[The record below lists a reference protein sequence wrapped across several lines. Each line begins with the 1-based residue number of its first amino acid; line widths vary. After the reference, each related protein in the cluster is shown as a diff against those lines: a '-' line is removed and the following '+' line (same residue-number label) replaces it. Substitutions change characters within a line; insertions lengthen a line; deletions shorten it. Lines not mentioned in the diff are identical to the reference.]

1 MLIKAI
7 CDKVILILFIAKAS
21 ELLNYLDK
29 VQECLRE
36 LEELYVGGNGEQKA
50 VIASSL
56 ENIIGQKELSYNL
69 LNSSKI
75 EKTTNLPNREVLME
89 DISHLKNEAM
99 LIILHMNQIEA
110 VKQLYGFEITKK
122 VIVDKSEKLSHL
134 IKETEA
140 TLYSINLQKFAI
152 LVKERM
158 FFDKYLSILQFSI
171 FNNMDNCK
179 YCGEDGED
187 IITDFTAGVAY
198 GIEHLHHTAN
208 VALQEATISKENY
221 KIYDTVPE
229 CVITKKMTL
238 NKHKVYKDALHEGYV
253 VPYFQPIID
262 ARDDSVMKYE
272 ALARLLLPD
281 GTIVAPYHFLNVA
294 LEDKTFEFF
303 TRQMMQKVFNIYN
316 NTSAQISMNLTYENI
331 KSKTMLEYI
340 KNRLE
345 KYGGERITFEI
356 VETEEIEDYG
366 VVENFILMIKE
377 YGCKISID
385 DFGSGYSNFTNLIKL
400 NIDFIKIDGLLITK
414 LLSDEKARLMVQGL
428 IHFAKNINIKTIAEF
443 VSSKELSECVKE
455 LGIDYIQGY
464 YHGEPKDAKFYSL
477 T

>member
-1 MLIKAI
+1 M
-7 CDKVILILFIAKAS
+7 S
-21 ELLNYLDK
+21 NYLNK
-29 VQECLRE
+29 VQACVAE
-36 LEELYVGGNGEQKA
+36 LQGLYIGGDEDQKA
-50 VIASSL
+50 LIASYLNNMLNTEDFSSNSL
-56 ENIIGQKELSYNL
+56 NL
-69 LNSSKI
+69 NKI
-75 EKTTNLPNREVLME
+75 EKTTNLPNREALMME
-89 DISHLKNEAM
+89 ISSLKNEAM
-99 LIILHMNQIEA
+99 LIILHLNQIEA
-110 VKQLYGFEITKK
+110 VKQLYGFEIATK

-134 IKETEA
+134 VKKTEA

-152 LVKERM
+152 LVKERTL
-158 FFDKYLSILQFSI
+158 FDKYLSILQFSI
-171 FNNMDNCK
+171 FNNIESCK
-179 YCGEDGED
+179 YCGDDGED

-208 VALQEATISKENY
+208 VALQEAMISKENY
-221 KIYDTVPE
+221 KIYDSAPK
-229 CVITKKMTL
+229 CAITKKMTL

-253 VPYFQPIID
+253 VPYFQPIVD
-262 ARDDSVMKYE
+262 ARTNSVMKYE

-281 GTIVAPYHFLNVA
+281 GTVVAPYHFLNVA

-303 TRQMMQKVFNIYN
+303 TRQMMQKVFNIYDK
-316 NTSAQISMNLTYENI
+316 TSAEISMNLTYENI

-356 VETEEIEDYG
+356 VETEEIEDYE

-414 LLSDEKARLMVQGL
+414 LLGDEKARLMVQGL
-428 IHFAKNINIKTIAEF
+428 IHFAKSINIKTIAEF
-443 VSSKELSECVKE
+443 VSSKELTECVKE
-455 LGIDYIQGY
+455 LGVDYMQGY
-464 YHGEPKDAKFYSL
+464 YHGEPKEAKFYNL
-477 T
+477 L

>member
-7 CDKVILILFIAKAS
+7 CDKVISILFIAKAS
-21 ELLNYLDK
+21 KLLNYLDK
-29 VQECLRE
+29 VQECLIE
-36 LEELYVGGNGEQKA
+36 LERLYVGSDEEQKA
-50 VIASSL
+50 VIALSL
-56 ENIIGQKELSYNL
+56 ENIIGQKELSNNF
-69 LNSSKI
+69 LNPNKI
-75 EKTTNLPNREVLME
+75 EKTTNLPNREALME
-89 DISHLKNEAM
+89 DISHLENEAM

-110 VKQLYGFEITKK
+110 VKQLYGFEIAKK

-198 GIEHLHHTAN
+198 GVEHLHHTAN

-221 KIYDTVPE
+221 KIYDTVSE
-229 CVITKKMTL
+229 CAITKKMTL

-253 VPYFQPIID
+253 VPHFQPIID

-303 TRQMMQKVFNIYN
+303 TRQMMQKVFNIYDK
-316 NTSAQISMNLTYENI
+316 TSAQISMNLTYENI

-385 DFGSGYSNFTNLIKL
+385 DFGSGYSNFTNLVKL

-455 LGIDYIQGY
+455 LGVDYIQGY
-464 YHGEPKDAKFYSL
+464 YHGEPRDAKFYNL
-477 T
+477 

>member
-1 MLIKAI
+1 M
-7 CDKVILILFIAKAS
+7 
-21 ELLNYLDK
+21 NYLDK
-29 VQECLRE
+29 VQECLIE
-36 LEELYVGGNGEQKA
+36 LERLYIGSDEEQKA
-50 VIASSL
+50 VIALSL
-56 ENIIGQKELSYNL
+56 ENIIGQKELSHNF
-69 LNSSKI
+69 LNPNKI
-75 EKTTNLPNREVLME
+75 EKTTNLPNREALME
-89 DISHLKNEAM
+89 DISHLENEAM

-110 VKQLYGFEITKK
+110 VKQLYGFEIAKK

-221 KIYDTVPE
+221 KIYNTAPE
-229 CVITKKMTL
+229 CAITKKMTL

-303 TRQMMQKVFNIYN
+303 TRQMMQKVFNIYDK
-316 NTSAQISMNLTYENI
+316 TPAQISMNLTYENI

-385 DFGSGYSNFTNLIKL
+385 DFGSGYSNFTNLVKL

-464 YHGEPKDAKFYSL
+464 YHGEPKDAKFYNL
-477 T
+477 

>member
-7 CDKVILILFIAKAS
+7 CDKVISILFIAKAS
-21 ELLNYLDK
+21 KLLNYLDK
-29 VQECLRE
+29 VQECLIE
-36 LEELYVGGNGEQKA
+36 LERLYVGSDEEQKA
-50 VIASSL
+50 VIALSL
-56 ENIIGQKELSYNL
+56 ENIIGQKELSNNF
-69 LNSSKI
+69 LNPNKI
-75 EKTTNLPNREVLME
+75 EKTTNLPNREALME

-179 YCGEDGED
+179 YCTDDGED

-198 GIEHLHHTAN
+198 GVEHLHHTAN

-221 KIYDTVPE
+221 KIYDTVSE
-229 CVITKKMTL
+229 CAITKKMTL

-303 TRQMMQKVFNIYN
+303 TRQMMQKVFNIYDK
-316 NTSAQISMNLTYENI
+316 TSAQISMNLTYENI

-356 VETEEIEDYG
+356 VETEEIEDYE

-385 DFGSGYSNFTNLIKL
+385 DFGSGYSNFTNLVKL

-414 LLSDEKARLMVQGL
+414 LLSDEKARLIVQGL

-455 LGIDYIQGY
+455 LGVDYIQGY
-464 YHGEPKDAKFYSL
+464 YYGEPKDATFYNL
-477 T
+477 

>member
-1 MLIKAI
+1 MIKAI
-7 CDKVILILFIAKAS
+7 CDKVISILFIAKAGR
-21 ELLNYLDK
+21 LLNYLDK
-29 VQECLRE
+29 VQECLSEIER
-36 LEELYVGGNGEQKA
+36 LYVSGDEEQKA

-56 ENIIGQKELSYNL
+56 ENIIGQKELPNNF
-69 LNSSKI
+69 LNPNKI
-75 EKTTNLPNREVLME
+75 EKTTNLPNREALME
-89 DISHLKNEAM
+89 DISHLENEAM

-110 VKQLYGFEITKK
+110 VKQLYGFEIAKK
-122 VIVDKSEKLSHL
+122 VIVDKSEKLGHL

-152 LVKERM
+152 LVKERTL
-158 FFDKYLSILQFSI
+158 FDKYLSILQFSI

-198 GIEHLHHTAN
+198 GMEHLHHTAN

-221 KIYDTVPE
+221 KIYDAVPK
-229 CVITKKMTL
+229 CAIVKKMTM

-281 GTIVAPYHFLNVA
+281 GTVIAPYHFLNVA

-303 TRQMMQKVFNIYN
+303 TRQMMQKVFNIYD
-316 NTSAQISMNLTYENI
+316 NTSAEISMNLTYENI
-331 KSKTMLEYI
+331 KSKTMLDYI
-340 KNRLE
+340 KNRLQ

-356 VETEEIEDYG
+356 VETEEIDDYE
-366 VVENFILMIKE
+366 VVESFIMMIKE

-385 DFGSGYSNFTNLIKL
+385 DFGSGYSNFTNLVKL

-455 LGIDYIQGY
+455 LGVDYIQGY
-464 YHGEPKDAKFYSL
+464 YHGEPKDAKFYNL
-477 T
+477 

>member
-1 MLIKAI
+1 M
-7 CDKVILILFIAKAS
+7 
-21 ELLNYLDK
+21 NYLDK

-36 LEELYVGGNGEQKA
+36 LEGLYVGGDEEQKA
-50 VIASSL
+50 IIALSL
-56 ENIIGQKELSYNL
+56 ENIIGQKELSHNF
-69 LNSSKI
+69 LNTNKI
-75 EKTTNLPNREVLME
+75 EKTTNLPNREALME

-122 VIVDKSEKLSHL
+122 VIVDKSEKLEHL

-171 FNNMDNCK
+171 FNNMDCCK
-179 YCGEDGED
+179 YCTDDGED

-221 KIYDTVPE
+221 KIYDTVSE
-229 CVITKKMTL
+229 CAITKKMTL

-303 TRQMMQKVFNIYN
+303 TRQMMQKVFNIYDK
-316 NTSAQISMNLTYENI
+316 TSAQISMNLTYENI

-356 VETEEIEDYG
+356 VETEEIEDYE

-385 DFGSGYSNFTNLIKL
+385 DFGSGYSNFTNLVKL

-414 LLSDEKARLMVQGL
+414 LLSDEKARLIVQGL

-455 LGIDYIQGY
+455 LGVDYIQGY
-464 YHGEPKDAKFYSL
+464 YYGEPKDATFYNL
-477 T
+477 L

>member
-1 MLIKAI
+1 
-7 CDKVILILFIAKAS
+7 
-21 ELLNYLDK
+21 LLNYLDK
-29 VQECLRE
+29 VQECVAE
-36 LEELYVGGNGEQKA
+36 LQGLYIGGNEEQKA
-50 VIASSL
+50 IIASYLKNMLNLKEFPSDSL
-56 ENIIGQKELSYNL
+56 NPNNIEQ
-69 LNSSKI
+69 
-75 EKTTNLPNREVLME
+75 TTNLPNREALMIE
-89 DISHLKNEAM
+89 IASLKNEAM

-110 VKQLYGFEITKK
+110 VKQLYGFEIAKK
-122 VIVDKSEKLSHL
+122 VILDKSEKLSHL
-134 IKETEA
+134 VKKTEA

-152 LVKERM
+152 LVKEKTI
-158 FFDKYLSILQFSI
+158 FDKYLSILQFSI
-171 FNNMDNCK
+171 FNNIESCK
-179 YCGEDGED
+179 YCGDDGED

-198 GIEHLHHTAN
+198 GMEHLHHTAN
-208 VALQEATISKENY
+208 VALQEAMVSQERY
-221 KIYDTVPE
+221 KIYDTAPK
-229 CVITKKMTL
+229 CAITKKMTM

-262 ARDDSVMKYE
+262 ARDNSVMKYE

-281 GTIVAPYHFLNVA
+281 GTVVAPYHFLNVA

-303 TRQMMQKVFNIYN
+303 TRQMMQKVFNIYD
-316 NTSAQISMNLTYENI
+316 NTSAEISMNLTYENI

-385 DFGSGYSNFTNLIKL
+385 DFGSGYSNFTNIIKL

-455 LGIDYIQGY
+455 LGVDYIQGY
-464 YHGEPKDAKFYSL
+464 YHGEPNDARFYNL
-477 T
+477 L

>member
-1 MLIKAI
+1 M
-7 CDKVILILFIAKAS
+7 
-21 ELLNYLDK
+21 LNYLDK
-29 VQECLRE
+29 VQECLSEIER
-36 LEELYVGGNGEQKA
+36 LYVSGDEEQKA

-56 ENIIGQKELSYNL
+56 ENIIGQKELPNNF
-69 LNSSKI
+69 LNPNKI
-75 EKTTNLPNREVLME
+75 EKTTNLPNREALME
-89 DISHLKNEAM
+89 DISHLENEAM

-110 VKQLYGFEITKK
+110 VKQLYGFEIAKK
-122 VIVDKSEKLSHL
+122 VIVDKSEKLGHL

-152 LVKERM
+152 LVKERTL
-158 FFDKYLSILQFSI
+158 FDKYLSILQFSI

-198 GIEHLHHTAN
+198 GMEHLHHTAN

-221 KIYDTVPE
+221 KIYDAVPK
-229 CVITKKMTL
+229 CAIVKKMTM

-281 GTIVAPYHFLNVA
+281 GTVIAPYHFLNVA

-303 TRQMMQKVFNIYN
+303 TRQMMQKVFNIYD
-316 NTSAQISMNLTYENI
+316 NTSAEISMNLTYENI
-331 KSKTMLEYI
+331 KSKTMLDYI
-340 KNRLE
+340 KNRLQ

-356 VETEEIEDYG
+356 VETEEIDDYE
-366 VVENFILMIKE
+366 VVESFIMMIKE

-385 DFGSGYSNFTNLIKL
+385 DFGSGYSNFTNLVKL

-455 LGIDYIQGY
+455 LGVDYIQGY
-464 YHGEPKDAKFYSL
+464 YHGEPKDAKFYNL
-477 T
+477 

>member
-1 MLIKAI
+1 M
-7 CDKVILILFIAKAS
+7 
-21 ELLNYLDK
+21 NYLDK

>member
-1 MLIKAI
+1 M
-7 CDKVILILFIAKAS
+7 F
-21 ELLNYLDK
+21 NYLDK
-29 VQECLRE
+29 VQDCVAE
-36 LEELYVGGNGEQKA
+36 LQELYKSSDKEQKT
-50 VIASSL
+50 VIASYL
-56 ENIIGQKELSYNL
+56 ENILNSKELPFNS

-75 EKTTNLPNREVLME
+75 EKITNLPNREALMME
-89 DISHLKNEAM
+89 VASLKNEAM

-110 VKQLYGFEITKK
+110 IKQLYGFETTKK
-122 VIVDKSEKLSHL
+122 VIVDKSEKLSQ
-134 IKETEA
+134 ITKKAEA
-140 TLYSINLQKFAI
+140 TLYSVNLQKFAI
-152 LVKERM
+152 LVKERTL
-158 FFDKYLSILQFSI
+158 FDKYLSILQFSI
-171 FNNMDNCK
+171 FNNMESCR
-179 YCGEDGED
+179 YCTDDGED

-208 VALQEATISKENY
+208 VALQEAMISKENY
-221 KIYDTVPE
+221 KIYDSVPK
-229 CVITKKMTL
+229 CAIAKKMTL

-253 VPYFQPIID
+253 VPFFQPIVD
-262 ARDDSVMKYE
+262 AKDNSVMKYE

-303 TRQMMQKVFNIYN
+303 TRQMMQKVFNIYST
-316 NTSAQISMNLTYENI
+316 TSTEISMNLTYENI

-356 VETEEIEDYG
+356 VETEEIEDYE

-385 DFGSGYSNFTNLIKL
+385 DFGSGYSNFTNIIKL

-428 IHFAKNINIKTIAEF
+428 IHFAKNINVKTIAEF
-443 VSSKELSECVKE
+443 VSSKELSECVKG
-455 LGIDYIQGY
+455 LGVDYIQGY

-477 T
+477 L

>member
-1 MLIKAI
+1 M
-7 CDKVILILFIAKAS
+7 F
-21 ELLNYLDK
+21 NYLDK
-29 VQECLRE
+29 VQDCVAE
-36 LEELYVGGNGEQKA
+36 LQELYKSGDKEQKI
-50 VIASSL
+50 VITSYL
-56 ENIIGQKELSYNL
+56 ENILNSKELPFNS

-75 EKTTNLPNREVLME
+75 EKITNLPNREALMME
-89 DISHLKNEAM
+89 IASLKNEAM

-110 VKQLYGFEITKK
+110 VKQLYGFETTKK
-122 VIVDKSEKLSHL
+122 VIVDKSDKLSQI
-134 IKETEA
+134 IKKAEA
-140 TLYSINLQKFAI
+140 TLYSVNLQKFAI

-158 FFDKYLSILQFSI
+158 LFDKYLSILQFSI
-171 FNNMDNCK
+171 FNNMENCK
-179 YCGEDGED
+179 YCTDDGDD

-198 GIEHLHHTAN
+198 GMEHLHHTAN
-208 VALQEATISKENY
+208 VALQEAMISKENY
-221 KIYDTVPE
+221 KIYDTVPK
-229 CVITKKMTL
+229 CAIAKKITL

-253 VPYFQPIID
+253 VPFFQPIID
-262 ARDDSVMKYE
+262 ARDGSVMKYE

-281 GTIVAPYHFLNVA
+281 GTVVAPYHFLNVA

-303 TRQMMQKVFNIYN
+303 TRQMMQKVFNIYSS
-316 NTSAQISMNLTYENI
+316 TAAEISMNLTYENI

-340 KNRLE
+340 KNRLQ

-455 LGIDYIQGY
+455 LGVDYIQGY
-464 YHGEPKDAKFYSL
+464 YHGEPNDAKFYSL

>member
-1 MLIKAI
+1 M
-7 CDKVILILFIAKAS
+7 
-21 ELLNYLDK
+21 LNYLDK

-36 LEELYVGGNGEQKA
+36 LEGLYIGSDEEQKA
-50 VIASSL
+50 VIALSL
-56 ENIIGQKELSYNL
+56 ENIMGQKELSNNF
-69 LNSSKI
+69 LNPNKI
-75 EKTTNLPNREVLME
+75 EKTTNLPNREALME
-89 DISHLKNEAM
+89 DISHLQNEAM

-110 VKQLYGFEITKK
+110 VKQLYGFEIAKK

-179 YCGEDGED
+179 YCGDDGED

-221 KIYDTVPE
+221 KIYDTVSE
-229 CVITKKMTL
+229 CAITKKMTL

-316 NTSAQISMNLTYENI
+316 NTSAEISMNLTYENI

-385 DFGSGYSNFTNLIKL
+385 DFGSGYSNFTNLVKL

-428 IHFAKNINIKTIAEF
+428 IHYAKNINIKTIAEF

-464 YHGEPKDAKFYSL
+464 YHGEPKDAKFYNL
-477 T
+477 

>member
-1 MLIKAI
+1 
-7 CDKVILILFIAKAS
+7 LF
-21 ELLNYLDK
+21 NYLDK
-29 VQECLRE
+29 VQDCVAE
-36 LEELYVGGNGEQKA
+36 LQELYKSSDKEQKII
-50 VIASSL
+50 IASYL
-56 ENIIGQKELSYNL
+56 ENILNSKELPFNS
-69 LNSSKI
+69 LNSSKV
-75 EKTTNLPNREVLME
+75 EKITNLPNREALMME
-89 DISHLKNEAM
+89 IASLKNEAM

-110 VKQLYGFEITKK
+110 IKQLYGFETTKK
-122 VIVDKSEKLSHL
+122 VIVDKSEKLGQI
-134 IKETEA
+134 IKKAEA
-140 TLYSINLQKFAI
+140 TLYSVNLQKFAI
-152 LVKERM
+152 LVKERTL
-158 FFDKYLSILQFSI
+158 FDKYLSILQFSI
-171 FNNMDNCK
+171 FNNMENCR
-179 YCGEDGED
+179 YCTDDGED

-198 GIEHLHHTAN
+198 GMEHLHHTAN
-208 VALQEATISKENY
+208 VALQEAMISKENY
-221 KIYDTVPE
+221 KIYDNVPK
-229 CVITKKMTL
+229 CTIAKKMTL

-253 VPYFQPIID
+253 VPFFQPIVD
-262 ARDDSVMKYE
+262 AKDNSVMKYE

-303 TRQMMQKVFNIYN
+303 TRQMMQKVFNIYST
-316 NTSAQISMNLTYENI
+316 TSAEISMNLTYENI

-428 IHFAKNINIKTIAEF
+428 IHFAKNIKVKTIAEF
-443 VSSKELSECVKE
+443 VSSKELSECVKG
-455 LGIDYIQGY
+455 LGVDYIQGY
-464 YHGEPKDAKFYSL
+464 YHGEPKDAKFYNL
-477 T
+477 L

>member
-7 CDKVILILFIAKAS
+7 SDKVISILFIAKAS
-21 ELLNYLDK
+21 KLLNYLDK

-36 LEELYVGGNGEQKA
+36 LEGLYIGSDEEQKA
-50 VIASSL
+50 VIALSL
-56 ENIIGQKELSYNL
+56 ENIIGQKEFSNNF
-69 LNSSKI
+69 LNPNKI
-75 EKTTNLPNREVLME
+75 EKTTNLPNREALME
-89 DISHLKNEAM
+89 DISHLQNEAM

-110 VKQLYGFEITKK
+110 VKQLYGFEIAKK

-179 YCGEDGED
+179 YCGDDGED

-221 KIYDTVPE
+221 KIYDTVSE
-229 CVITKKMTL
+229 CAITKKMTL

-316 NTSAQISMNLTYENI
+316 NTSAEISMNLTYENI

-385 DFGSGYSNFTNLIKL
+385 DFGSGYSNFTNLVKL

-428 IHFAKNINIKTIAEF
+428 IHYAKNINIKTIAEF

-464 YHGEPKDAKFYSL
+464 YHGEPKDAKFYNL
-477 T
+477 